1 MAFYFRSYVST
12 IIGQFVDNFIFGALA
27 FSVFAKFYTFPTLI
41 GIALVGA
48 LIELVC
54 EIFFSPVG
62 YKICK
67 RWQSEGVGNDYF
79 KYCEE
84 MELKKDPSRFNF
96 N

>member
-1 MAFYFRSYVST
+1 MKE
-12 IIGQFVDNFIFGALA
+12 IFGED
-27 FSVFAKFYTFPTLI
+27 FYLECAPGDSDEQILVNQTLL